1 MEIDEDFLRKT
12 EHLATKEDIKAVIEF
27 TKNEIKHIIELMD
40 KRFEAVDKRF
50 EAIDKRFEAID
61 KRFEDIQHQMNRQTT
76 FMIIGFTI
84 LSVLIAIFGMK

>member
-50 EAIDKRFEAID
+50 EAIDKRFE
-61 KRFEDIQHQMNRQTT
+61 DIQHQMNRQTT